1 MKRYDLE
8 HHGDILYQSSCDMT
22 EDNDGEYVRHE
33 DVQKMLIE
41 IRSTAFI
48 QGYKKMIDK
57 IIEKECFEVE
67 K

>member
-1 MKRYDLE
+1 MKRYDSVLVE
-8 HHGDILYQSSCDMT
+8 NYDHYLATMEKSDIGQ
-22 EDNDGEYVRHE
+22 YVRHE
-33 DVQKMLIE
+33 DVQNMLKN

-57 IIEKECFEVE
+57 IIEKEGFEVE